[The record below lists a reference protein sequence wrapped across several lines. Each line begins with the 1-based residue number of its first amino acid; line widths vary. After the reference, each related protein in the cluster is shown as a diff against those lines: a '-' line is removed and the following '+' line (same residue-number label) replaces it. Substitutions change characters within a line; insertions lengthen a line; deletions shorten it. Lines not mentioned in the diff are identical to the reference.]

1 LLQLGLFGNRK
12 TAVGW
17 IMAGKVV
24 VDGVVVTKPGTLV
37 KHSARI
43 FLRGTPLRFASRGG
57 YKLDHALKRFAIA
70 VAGRVC
76 LDAGAAA
83 GGFTDCMLQCGARL
97 VYAVDAGYGQL
108 RGRIANDSRVVS
120 MERTN
125 ISALRADQLDPG
137 IEFAAIDL
145 SYLSLAKAVPIVAR
159 LFGSQPV
166 EMVCLVKP
174 LYEGLAQHHINDRA
188 ALAPVLHDLFANLQA
203 KGFPAIDACVSPIL
217 GARGAIEFLA
227 HVRGNS
233 ATLGPGTLA
242 ARAIEELHQHP
253 PREL

>member
-1 LLQLGLFGNRK
+1 
-12 TAVGW
+12 VGW

-24 VDGVVVTKPGTLV
+24 VDGRLVTKPGTLV
-37 KHSARI
+37 KPSAQI
-43 FLRGTPLRFASRGG
+43 FLRGKPLGYASRGG
-57 YKLDHALKRFAIA
+57 YKLDHALKRFAIN
-70 VAGRVC
+70 VAGKVC

-108 RGRIANDSRVVS
+108 RGRIANDPRVVS

-125 ISALRADQLDPG
+125 IGDVRAAQLDPG

-159 LFGSQPV
+159 LFGSRPV
-166 EMVCLVKP
+166 EMVCLIKP

-188 ALAPVLHDLFANLQA
+188 ALAPILHGLFASLQA
-203 KGFPAIDACVSPIL
+203 CGFPAIDACVSPIL

-227 HVRGNS
+227 HIQGHS
-233 ATLGPGTLA
+233 AAPGPATLA
-242 ARAIEELHQHP
+242 ARAMDELHENP